1 MTTGKT
7 PGFEI
12 PDQMRDLADRSVEQ
26 ARKAFDE
33 YMVAARKAVGT
44 VEEQAKSAKA
54 DADSIQR
61 TALEYSEE
69 NIAAAFELAQKMVRA
84 GDVNEMMKLQSDYLR
99 KQMESLGEQVRDLG
113 DKASKA
119 AQSAAQSATRGGSSG
134 D

>member
-26 ARKAFDE
+26 ARKAFDD

-44 VEEQAKSAKA
+44 VEDQAKTAKA
-54 DADSIQR
+54 DADNIQR

-69 NIAAAFELAQKMVRA
+69 NIAAAFELAQKMVR
-84 GDVNEMMKLQSDYLR
+84 DVSHMLNQNSSCTRTTSVALFF
-99 KQMESLGEQVRDLG
+99 SLM
-113 DKASKA
+113 
-119 AQSAAQSATRGGSSG
+119 
-134 D
+134 

>member
-1 MTTGKT
+1 
-7 PGFEI
+7 
-12 PDQMRDLADRSVEQ
+12 
-26 ARKAFDE
+26 
-33 YMVAARKAVGT
+33 MVAARKAVGT
-44 VEEQAKSAKA
+44 VEDQAKTAKA
-54 DADSIQR
+54 DADNIQR

-84 GDVNEMMKLQSDYLR
+84 GDVNEMVKLQSDYLR

-113 DKASKA
+113 DKATKAAQTA